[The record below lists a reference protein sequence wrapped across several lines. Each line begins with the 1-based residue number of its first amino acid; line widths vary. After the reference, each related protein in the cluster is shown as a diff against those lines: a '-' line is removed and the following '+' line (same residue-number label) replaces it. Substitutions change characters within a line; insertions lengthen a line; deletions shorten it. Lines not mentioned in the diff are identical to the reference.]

1 MESPRTEFMRYIK
14 LIVEKRYLFT
24 VVYLILMSIIVW
36 GSYFIPKQYEAKSTI
51 FIERNVIEELVKGIA
66 ITPSMG
72 SRIQVLRDTML
83 SRSLILSV
91 LRKLDLDTRS
101 EDDKALETMIM
112 KFHENTK
119 INVKQNNLINIS
131 FINKDPALAMD
142 FVNNLVSVYVENNIF
157 AKREEAYDA
166 TKFLDRQVEFFKD
179 KMDKGEDEIIKFRQ
193 EQGIYVDMDER
204 SIINEIKNYE
214 GEIEKIKIKINELT
228 ATKDSIQG
236 QLEGEKRLIVTMYSK
251 KDISGTIGSLEKRLK
266 QLLVSYTENYPEV
279 IKIKADIEALK
290 QQQSAQPEGQSS
302 EQPESEAN
310 EVNTVYQE
318 LKQKVIEV
326 EAEIKALTSKS
337 KNLNELIKKKEG
349 ELRNIPES
357 KKKLSDLVKDRD
369 SHKSVYENLLIRL
382 SQSEVSKQ
390 MEIEDKATTFRI
402 IEPAIL
408 PTIPVSP
415 NRLLLILSGIVL
427 GLLGAFGVVYLLDY
441 IDNSINTVE
450 DLKTLGLPV
459 LAIIPRMQTAED
471 LIRIQKK
478 DKLLYSFVGL
488 YMICILGVFAMEL
501 LGLTYIENF
510 ISNIFMSRYL

>member
-1 MESPRTEFMRYIK
+1 MESPRTEFVRYIK
-14 LIVEKRYLFT
+14 LIIEKRYLFT
-24 VVYLILMSIIVW
+24 VVSMILMSAIVW
-36 GSYFIPKQYEAKSTI
+36 GSYFIPKKYEAKSTV
-51 FIERNVIEELVKGIA
+51 FIESNVIEQLVKGIA

-83 SRSLILSV
+83 GRSLILSV
-91 LRKLDLDTRS
+91 LRKLDLDSRA

-112 KFHENTK
+112 KFQENTK
-119 INVKQNNLINIS
+119 IDVKKNNLINIS
-131 FINKDPALAMD
+131 FINKNPALAMD
-142 FVNNLVSVYVENNIF
+142 FVNNLVSVYVESNIF

-166 TKFLDRQVEFFKD
+166 TKFLDRQVDFFKD

-204 SIINEIKNYE
+204 SIINEMKNYE

-236 QLEGEKRLIVTMYSK
+236 QLVGEKQLIVTMSK
-251 KDISGTIGSLEKRLK
+251 KDIGGTIGALEKRLK

-290 QQQSAQPEGQSS
+290 QQQSVQTEVQSR

-318 LKQKVIEV
+318 LKQKVIEI
-326 EAEIKALTSKS
+326 EAEIKSLTAKN

-357 KKKLSDLVKDRD
+357 KKKLSDLIKGRD
-369 SHKSVYENLLIRL
+369 SHKSVYESLLIRL

-408 PTIPVSP
+408 PTMPVSP
-415 NRLLLILSGIVL
+415 NRLLLILAGIAL
-427 GLLGAFGVVYLLDY
+427 GLLGGFGVVFLLDY
-441 IDNSINTVE
+441 IDNSIKTLE

-459 LAIIPRMQTAED
+459 LATIPRMQTAED
-471 LIRIQKK
+471 LIRIKKK
-478 DKLLYSFVGL
+478 DIWLYSIAGL

-501 LGLTYIENF
+501 LGLTYVEEF
-510 ISNIFMSRYL
+510 MSNIFKSRYL